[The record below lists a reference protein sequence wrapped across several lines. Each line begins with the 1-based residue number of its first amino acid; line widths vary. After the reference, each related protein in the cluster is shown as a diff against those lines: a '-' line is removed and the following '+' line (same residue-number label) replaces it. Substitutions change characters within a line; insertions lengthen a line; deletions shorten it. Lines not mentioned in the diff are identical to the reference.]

1 VVSIT
6 SKIDGQPVETDGT
19 SKMSKSKNNGIDPQ
33 EIIDKFGADT
43 VRLFMMFAAPPEQS
57 LEWSDSAVEGQHK
70 FLRRLWKTVHSHL
83 GSDTTTKLDPN
94 ALNDSQKALRRKTHE
109 TIKKVSDDV
118 SRRLTFNTAIAA
130 LMELLNEVN
139 KHEGND
145 EQSIAVRHEALE
157 TAILLLSP
165 IVPHICHELW
175 QLLGHADPVI
185 DASWPEVDESALVRS
200 SLLMVVQVNGKV
212 RSKIEV
218 GVDQSKDEIQAIAMA
233 DENVQ
238 RFTEGMTVR
247 KVIVVPQKLVNIVVG

>member
-1 VVSIT
+1 
-6 SKIDGQPVETDGT
+6 
-19 SKMSKSKNNGIDPQ
+19 
-33 EIIDKFGADT
+33 
-43 VRLFMMFAAPPEQS
+43 
-57 LEWSDSAVEGQHK
+57 
-70 FLRRLWKTVHSHL
+70 
-83 GSDTTTKLDPN
+83 
-94 ALNDSQKALRRKTHE
+94 
-109 TIKKVSDDV
+109 
-118 SRRLTFNTAIAA
+118 
-130 LMELLNEVN
+130 MELLNEVN